1 MDTFRKKN
9 CKNQIRVFIVEKII
23 RRESANSKLSGK
35 VMVFLSTDGL
45 IKMSQ
50 YLPKPFER
58 SYRNIKIEL
67 DLSKYATKLI

>member
-23 RRESANSKLSGK
+23 RRVSANSKLSGK
-35 VMVFLSTDGL
+35 VMVFLLTDGL
-45 IKMSQ
+45 IKMIQ

-58 SYRNIKIEL
+58 SDKNIKIEL